1 MATWN
6 VDRKKGGTY
15 EFEIDA
21 QGNYQLKKS
30 GFGDVKSLNL
40 PELKAEAAKTTTA
53 ATTTQDVKKVSDQT
67 QKAFG
72 DVQPFYYDKKGG
84 EGNQYTS
91 EYQMKKEGDLATDQ
105 AMTKGDNFAQ
115 ARQAMT
121 SDAAYSGVTPSS
133 RQPGLEVANKG
144 ITKQDTTPGWAKEA
158 DTGRYSTKK
167 ADDTTQSAFSVG
179 RANYDLDKNQQTKT
193 AFEGDRQWGPKPS
206 KGMPTTRVPDRI
218 SSPLR
223 PSVEK
228 PTLTQTALKQVN
240 TASNV
245 LAKAVGFVMSPVSS
259 AIGMVAGA
267 LQETPTNKHDISYFN
282 VDENGRIA
290 GNASTDLFA
299 GMNRVSSGGNLSQ
312 AGASRIGKR
321 NSAKTQANLSKL
333 SPERKAAFNAKTKEM
348 ERQLD
353 DYNRSKNDSNIDH
366 AKSKGVNISQLN
378 PHEMKN
384 VAETGNAG
392 GDGCF
397 LKGTQVTMA
406 DKSTKAIEKVDLGD
420 EVAVGGKV
428 FAVGKFLNTEL
439 YDYKG
444 IKVSGSH
451 MVNED
456 GTWIRVRDTKHGKSL
471 GDDLNTVYVF
481 GSENR
486 RILINDILFTDY
498 FEVSE
503 QDKLVDNSEDFFN
516 NWKDYG
522 NNVDVDNVATLNMT
536 YEI

>member
-105 AMTKGDNFAQ
+105 AMTKDDNFAQ

-144 ITKQDTTPGWAKEA
+144 ITKQDTTPGWAKKA
-158 DTGRYSTKK
+158 DTSRYSTKK

-206 KGMPTTRVPDRI
+206 KGMPTTTVPDRI

-245 LAKAVGFVMSPVSS
+245 LAKAVGIAVSKNPVGA
-259 AIGMVAGA
+259 AIG
-267 LQETPTNKHDISYFN
+267 L
-282 VDENGRIA
+282 
-290 GNASTDLFA
+290 
-299 GMNRVSSGGNLSQ
+299 VSK
-312 AGASRIGKR
+312 AGASISKALRGTNPDGTTRTQDEYEAARDARVSENRTQNMIDRI
-321 NSAKTQANLSKL
+321 
-333 SPERKAAFNAKTKEM
+333 
-348 ERQLD
+348 
-353 DYNRSKNDSNIDH
+353 
-366 AKSKGVNISQLN
+366 SKGKPTRSNPRDAGKTPEQKDAISAAIQDA
-378 PHEMKN
+378 HR
-384 VAETGNAG
+384 GG
-392 GDGCF
+392 GYGDGCF
-397 LKGTQVTMA
+397 LKGTQVIMA

-456 GTWIRVRDTKHGKSL
+456 GTWTRVRDTKHGKSL

>member
-40 PELKAEAAKTTTA
+40 PELKAEAAKATT
-53 ATTTQDVKKVSDQT
+53 ATTTQDTKKLSDQT

-105 AMTKGDNFAQ
+105 DMTKDDNFAQ

-121 SDAAYSGVTPSS
+121 SDAAYTTPSD
-133 RQPGLEVANKG
+133 RQPGFEVANKG
-144 ITKQDTTPGWAKEA
+144 ITKQDTTPGWAKKA
-158 DTGRYSTKK
+158 DTSRYSTKK
-167 ADDTTQSAFSVG
+167 ADDTTQSAFSVA
-179 RANYDLDKNQQTKT
+179 RANYDLDKNQQTKG
-193 AFEGDRQWGPKPS
+193 AFDKGQWGPKPS

-218 SSPLR
+218 SSSLR
-223 PSVEK
+223 PSIEK

-245 LAKAVGFVMSPVSS
+245 LAKAVGIVGSVVSKSPIGAAVGLVSKTGAS
-259 AIGMVAGA
+259 LSKALRGTNPDGTTRTQGEYEAARTARQQQNRTNNMIDRISKGKSTRSNPRDAGT
-267 LQETPTNKHDISYFN
+267 TPEQKADISAAMR
-282 VDENGRIA
+282 DA
-290 GNASTDLFA
+290 
-299 GMNRVSSGGNLSQ
+299 
-312 AGASRIGKR
+312 
-321 NSAKTQANLSKL
+321 AK
-333 SPERKAAFNAKTKEM
+333 
-348 ERQLD
+348 
-353 DYNRSKNDSNIDH
+353 
-366 AKSKGVNISQLN
+366 
-378 PHEMKN
+378 
-384 VAETGNAG
+384 TGNAG